1 MNFRLSPIFLMLTAL
16 WAACASAPPGDPAA
30 YTQAKVYFGSGGGI
44 TGAVTTY
51 CLLKN
56 GHLYEQKWR
65 DTAFAYLHRVP
76 RNQTA
81 ALFEQIEGLSESD
94 RSLQAPG
101 NMYSFIELP
110 GSEAPQRITWGS
122 PGEKASEAVQKL
134 YTDLMATL
142 SPEQ

>member
-1 MNFRLSPIFLMLTAL
+1 MNLRFFPILLVLAAL
-16 WAACASAPPGDPAA
+16 WTACASAPPSDPAA
-30 YTQAKVYFGSGGGI
+30 YAKDKVYFGSGGGI

-65 DTAFAYLHRVP
+65 DTSFSHLRRVP
-76 RNQTA
+76 RKQVA

-101 NMYSFIELP
+101 NIYSFIELP
-110 GSEAPQRITWGS
+110 GGEAPQRISWGS
-122 PGEKASEAVQKL
+122 PGGKASEAVEKL
-134 YTDLMATL
+134 YADLMATL
-142 SPEQ
+142 SPEK